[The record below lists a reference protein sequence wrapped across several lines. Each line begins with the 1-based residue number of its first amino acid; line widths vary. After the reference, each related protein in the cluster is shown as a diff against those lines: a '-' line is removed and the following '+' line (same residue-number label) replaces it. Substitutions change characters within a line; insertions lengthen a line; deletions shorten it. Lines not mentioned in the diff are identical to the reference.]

1 MLPPELFEIMNSVG
15 RDVYFEQ
22 DINMFQ
28 FHEWQSI
35 AKLLVKIEWKLP
47 ITAKIFL
54 GSGHLHNKHKN
65 LTHFGR
71 NPRVFLEWNNI
82 FSTFSH
88 IQTLPN
94 MEWALDF
101 YKLYQ
106 IQIQHN
112 SCETQEFIFT
122 WFIDINFSS
131 VLRPSVT
138 FFFYQIVTKNAS
150 SQIGRSQH
158 TSYLSFFYTTAI
170 WGQEIFAFQLFN

>member
-35 AKLLVKIEWKLP
+35 AKLLAKIEWKLP
-47 ITAKIFL
+47 ITAKIFM

-82 FSTFSH
+82 FSTFYISKLSPTWNEPWIFINCTKSRCSTIAVKHKSLFSPDLSILIFHQSCGHLSH
-88 IQTLPN
+88 
-94 MEWALDF
+94 
-101 YKLYQ
+101 
-106 IQIQHN
+106 
-112 SCETQEFIFT
+112 
-122 WFIDINFSS
+122 FSS
-131 VLRPSVT
+131 IRLSPKMLPVKLGGVSIPHICH
-138 FFFYQIVTKNAS
+138 FFTQPQFEVKK
-150 SQIGRSQH
+150 
-158 TSYLSFFYTTAI
+158 
-170 WGQEIFAFQLFN
+170 W

>member
-35 AKLLVKIEWKLP
+35 AKLLARIEWKLP
-47 ITAKIFL
+47 ITALIFMV
-54 GSGHLHNKHKN
+54 SGHLHNKHKN

-106 IQIQHN
+106 IQMQHN

-138 FFFYQIVTKNAS
+138 FFFYQIVTKNTY

-158 TSYLSFFYTTAI
+158 TSYLSIFYTTAI
-170 WGQEIFAFQLFN
+170 RGQEMIDLKVH